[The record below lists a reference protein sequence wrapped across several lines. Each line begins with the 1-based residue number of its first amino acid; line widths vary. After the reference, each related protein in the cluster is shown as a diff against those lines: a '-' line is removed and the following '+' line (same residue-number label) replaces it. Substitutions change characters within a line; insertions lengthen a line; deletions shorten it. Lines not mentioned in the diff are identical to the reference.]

1 VAKLISVKELAK
13 TIATNSRKP
22 HKSFWRDIS
31 RTAGA
36 LKAAPIEPE
45 EKNCLWSIQAFA
57 DATVFYLDAYRLMA
71 RGKFY
76 DGWSTLEHAE
86 LGLARLVENLF
97 IEELAPFVQSR
108 AELVALW
115 QSLFPY
121 RHFVS
126 PGMLWLTLKSNA
138 SSRSTRASGQP
149 RSARLP
155 CDVSTWRMS

>member
-1 VAKLISVKELAK
+1 VAKLDSAKELAK

-22 HKSFWRDIS
+22 LKNFWREIS
-31 RTAGA
+31 RTARS
-36 LKAAPIEPE
+36 LKAGPIESA

-76 DGWSTLEHAE
+76 DGWCTLEQAE
-86 LGLARLVENLF
+86 SGFVRLIENPF
-97 IEELAPFVQSR
+97 IEELAPLIRSR
-108 AELVALW
+108 AEFIALW

-126 PGMLWLTLKSNA
+126 PGMRYKKWACSI
-138 SSRSTRASGQP
+138 
-149 RSARLP
+149 
-155 CDVSTWRMS
+155 